1 MMVAMPKRERE
12 AVAQDDDLR
21 LFLLVLRRALLMV
34 VHYIEARYQLRE
46 RRPGD

>member
-1 MMVAMPKRERE
+1 MVAGQQREVPPNR
-12 AVAQDDDLR
+12 DDDLR

-34 VHYIEARYQLRE
+34 VHYIEARYQLGE